1 MENNNIIIENT
12 RFIYATN
19 FDGNPDADQMYHSAE
34 RKGNVIIP
42 DKRMAEDMI
51 AAGFNVK
58 MTKSKGDDPDFVPE
72 YYILVRMNF
81 KSKFPP
87 KVYLVSGHSKVT
99 LSEDTV
105 ITIDDLQNDRAVEN
119 VNLVANVYENPN
131 SGTKTLYVKTL
142 YVEQGFGNDPFAE
155 RYAGIGGCGH
165 NCAGCAHRDAE
176 TDSCEG
182 ESIEFNEG
190 EE

>member
-1 MENNNIIIENT
+1 MNNNIIIENT

-42 DKRMAEDMI
+42 NPKMAEDMI

-58 MTKSKGDDPDFVPE
+58 QTKSKDDDPDFVPE

-87 KVYLVSGHSKVT
+87 KVHLVSGNNKPVR
-99 LSEDTV
+99 LNENNV
-105 ITIDDLQNDRAVEN
+105 VTIDDLQNDRGIEN
-119 VNLVANVYENPN
+119 VNLIANVYENPN
-131 SGTKTLYVKTL
+131 SGTKTLYVKTM

-155 RYAGIGGCGH
+155 RYAGVGGCGH
-165 NCAGCAHRDAE
+165 ECSGCCHHDAE
-176 TDSCEG
+176 TNSCEG
-182 ESIEFNEG
+182 ESLPFNE
-190 EE
+190 ED